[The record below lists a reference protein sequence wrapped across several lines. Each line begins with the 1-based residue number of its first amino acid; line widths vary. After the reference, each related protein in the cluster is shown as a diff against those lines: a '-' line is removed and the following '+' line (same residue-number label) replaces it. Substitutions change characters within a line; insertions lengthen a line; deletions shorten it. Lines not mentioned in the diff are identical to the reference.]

1 MFFAYAGPIHTG
13 YFGGV
18 VAIIPLAICACLA
31 IAGGMMLFFPDRAF
45 RSEWKPRWIGLP
57 LLCIGLAGAI
67 QFLEV
72 LF

>member
-1 MFFAYAGPIHTG
+1 M
-13 YFGGV
+13 
-18 VAIIPLAICACLA
+18 AIVPLAICACLA

-45 RSEWKPRWIGLP
+45 RGEWKPRWKGLP
-57 LLCIGLAGAI
+57 LLSTGLAGAI